1 MQKIYKFLFTML
13 ATLCFAICCSGCS
26 ENYNNQN
33 TIKIKNKSLDE
44 LPLPFGAVAPMKVVS
59 NSRDSYPFLTGNPAV
74 RTD

>member
-1 MQKIYKFLFTML
+1 MVRY
-13 ATLCFAICCSGCS
+13 
-26 ENYNNQN
+26 
-33 TIKIKNKSLDE
+33 E